1 MEKRKLGNTGYEISP
16 VIYGGIVSMKDGQAS
31 SDQYVAWAIEHGINY
46 FDIAPSY
53 GDAQEKLGNSLRPYR
68 GKVYLACKTAQRHA
82 NEAGQE
88 LRESMRLLHTDYF
101 DNYQLHGLASLDEVE
116 QAFSSDGIMKLI
128 VPLKQ
133 QGVLRKL
140 GITCHSEAAA
150 LRAIELY
157 DFDTVL
163 FPFNWHMN
171 IGSGYGSALMK
182 AAKERGMGILGM
194 KSLIER
200 AWQSPEEQARYP
212 FPKSWCKPIDLE
224 NEALRVAAVKYAFTL
239 GVDAI
244 VPPGD
249 FINFS
254 FAVNHIEECLKPL
267 STEER
272 NLLDAAYQSVK
283 NRPPFVCSDDGSV
296 SCMSL

>member
-1 MEKRKLGNTGYEISP
+1 MKKRKLGNTGYEISP
-16 VIYGGIVSMKDGQAS
+16 VIYGGIVSMNDGQAN
-31 SDQYVAWAIEHGINY
+31 SDQYVSWAIEHGINY

-53 GDAQEKLGNSLRPYR
+53 GDAQEKLGNSLRSYR
-68 GKVYLACKTAQRHA
+68 SKVYLACKTAQRHA

-116 QAFSSDGIMKLI
+116 QAFSSTGVMKLI
-128 VPLKQ
+128 IPLKQ
-133 QGVLRKL
+133 QGVLKKL

-150 LRAIELY
+150 LRAMELY

-171 IGSGYGSALMK
+171 IGSGYGSTLME
-182 AAKERGMGILGM
+182 AAKAKEVGILGM

-200 AWQSPEEQARYP
+200 AWQSSAEQACHP

-224 NEALRVAAVKYAFTL
+224 NEALRIAAIKYAFSM

-249 FINFS
+249 FTNFS

-267 STEER
+267 STEEQD
-272 NLLDAAYQSVK
+272 LLAAAYQSVK
-283 NRPPFVCSDDGSV
+283 DWPPFACSDNGAV